1 MEMKKMNKDE
11 FCTFLRSIPK
21 AEVHLHIEAVPTIET
36 LRTLHKKRFGT
47 ELSDDAVSEL
57 FSYDDLN
64 GFIQSFLKVQD
75 MFTSPN
81 VLQSSTTFVNIL
93 LMRILDVAKSRYLVC
108 RKGRNLFHREIHIN
122 PASKF

>member
-1 MEMKKMNKDE
+1 MNKDE
-11 FCTFLRSIPK
+11 FCTFLRSVPK

-75 MFTSPN
+75 MFTSADDF
-81 VLQSSTTFVNIL
+81 T
-93 LMRILDVAKSRYLVC
+93 
-108 RKGRNLFHREIHIN
+108 
-122 PASKF
+122 